1 MELNLAP
8 KFSQKI
14 FEGEGGTYYS
24 WSSAEY
30 ELLKEA
36 KVGGG
41 RLVLQPRGFALPHY
55 ADSNK
60 IGYVLQGS
68 CGVVGM
74 VSPKASEEVVLKL
87 KEGDIIPVP
96 YGAVSWW
103 YNDGDSELVIV
114 FLGETSKAY
123 VPGEFTYFLLTGT
136 QGILGGFS
144 TEFNSRAYNISN
156 EEAEKLAKSQTGVL
170 LIKLPEGH
178 KMPHPCKN
186 STDKLVYN
194 IDAALPDIHVQNAG
208 LLTALTAKKF
218 PFLGEV
224 GLSATL
230 VKLDAN
236 AMSSPIYAA
245 DSSVQVIYV
254 AKGSGRI
261 QVVGING
268 ERALDTKVKAGHLC
282 VVPRYFVASVIA
294 DGEGMEYFSM
304 ITTTQPVFGEFTG
317 KTSVWGAL
325 SPQALQASLNVG
337 PEFEQLFR
345 AKIKKSTILVPPQN

>member
-8 KFSQKI
+8 KFAQKI
-14 FEGEGGTYYS
+14 FEGEGGTYYR

-41 RLVLQPRGFALPHY
+41 RLVLQLVASLSLTMLTPTELVMFF
-55 ADSNK
+55 K
-60 IGYVLQGS
+60 VCS

-74 VSPKASEEVVLKL
+74 VSPNASQEVVLRL
-87 KEGDIIPVP
+87 KKGDIIPVP
-96 YGAVSWW
+96 SGAVSWW
-103 YNDGDSELVIV
+103 YNDGDSELIIV

-144 TEFNSRAYNISN
+144 TEFNSRAYNINN
-156 EEAEKLAKSQTGVL
+156 EEAKKLAKSQSGVL

-178 KMPHPCKN
+178 KMPHPARTVLINCKEV
-186 STDKLVYN
+186 S
-194 IDAALPDIHVQNAG
+194 LPWRSWAQRH
-208 LLTALTAKKF
+208 
-218 PFLGEV
+218 
-224 GLSATL
+224 L

-236 AMSSPIYAA
+236 AMSSPVYDAA

-268 ERALDTKVKAGHLC
+268 ERALDTKVKAGHLF
-282 VVPRYFVASVIA
+282 VVPRFFVASAIA
-294 DGEGMEYFSM
+294 DGEGIEYFSM

-317 KTSVWGAL
+317 KHQYGEHYLHKFYRPL
-325 SPQALQASLNVG
+325 SMWVQSLSSFSG
-337 PEFEQLFR
+337 QR
-345 AKIKKSTILVPPQN
+345 

>member
-1 MELNLAP
+1 
-8 KFSQKI
+8 
-14 FEGEGGTYYS
+14 
-24 WSSAEY
+24 
-30 ELLKEA
+30 
-36 KVGGG
+36 
-41 RLVLQPRGFALPHY
+41 
-55 ADSNK
+55 
-60 IGYVLQGS
+60 
-68 CGVVGM
+68 
-74 VSPKASEEVVLKL
+74 
-87 KEGDIIPVP
+87 
-96 YGAVSWW
+96 
-103 YNDGDSELVIV
+103 
-114 FLGETSKAY
+114 
-123 VPGEFTYFLLTGT
+123 
-136 QGILGGFS
+136 
-144 TEFNSRAYNISN
+144 
-156 EEAEKLAKSQTGVL
+156 
-170 LIKLPEGH
+170 
-178 KMPHPCKN
+178 MPHPCKN

-261 QVVGING
+261 QVVGINS

-282 VVPRYFVASVIA
+282 VVPRFFVASVIA

-325 SPQALQASLNVG
+325 SPQVLQASLNVG

>member
-1 MELNLAP
+1 MI
-8 KFSQKI
+8 SV
-14 FEGEGGTYYS
+14 
-24 WSSAEY
+24 EY
-30 ELLKEA
+30 IIPE
-36 KVGGG
+36 
-41 RLVLQPRGFALPHY
+41 
-55 ADSNK
+55 
-60 IGYVLQGS
+60 ICS

-74 VSPKASEEVVLKL
+74 VFPEASEEVVLKL

-96 YGAVSWW
+96 SGAVSWW

-156 EEAEKLAKSQTGVL
+156 EEAKKLAKSQTGVL
-170 LIKLPEGH
+170 LIKLPEGQ

-224 GLSATL
+224 GLSA
-230 VKLDAN
+230 
-236 AMSSPIYAA
+236 
-245 DSSVQVIYV
+245 
-254 AKGSGRI
+254 
-261 QVVGING
+261 
-268 ERALDTKVKAGHLC
+268 GHLY
-282 VVPRYFVASVIA
+282 VVPRFFVASTIA
-294 DGEGMEYFSM
+294 DGEGLEYFSLL
-304 ITTTQPVFGEFTG
+304 TATQHVFG
-317 KTSVWGAL
+317 
-325 SPQALQASLNVG
+325 
-337 PEFEQLFR
+337 
-345 AKIKKSTILVPPQN
+345 

>member
-1 MELNLAP
+1 MILRYYPLCHQTL
-8 KFSQKI
+8 SQWLIYENI
-14 FEGEGGTYYS
+14 FC
-24 WSSAEY
+24 
-30 ELLKEA
+30 
-36 KVGGG
+36 
-41 RLVLQPRGFALPHY
+41 PHP
-55 ADSNK
+55 
-60 IGYVLQGS
+60 GS

-74 VSPKASEEVVLKL
+74 VSPNASQEVVLRL
-87 KEGDIIPVP
+87 KKGDIIPVP
-96 YGAVSWW
+96 SGAVSWW
-103 YNDGDSELVIV
+103 YNDGDSELIIV

-156 EEAEKLAKSQTGVL
+156 EEAKKLAKSQTGVL
-170 LIKLPEGH
+170 LIKLPEGQ

-230 VKLDAN
+230 VKMDAK
-236 AMSSPIYAA
+236 YAA

-268 ERALDTKVKAGHLC
+268 ERALDTKVKAGHLY
-282 VVPRYFVASVIA
+282 VVPRFFVASTIA
-294 DGEGMEYFSM
+294 DGEGLEYFSLL
-304 ITTTQPVFGEFTG
+304 TATQ
-317 KTSVWGAL
+317 
-325 SPQALQASLNVG
+325 
-337 PEFEQLFR
+337 
-345 AKIKKSTILVPPQN
+345 

>member
-8 KFSQKI
+8 KFAQKI
-14 FEGEGGTYYS
+14 FEGEGGTYYR

-55 ADSNK
+55 ADSNR

-74 VSPKASEEVVLKL
+74 VSPNASQEVVLRL
-87 KEGDIIPVP
+87 KKGDIIPVP
-96 YGAVSWW
+96 SGAVSWW
-103 YNDGDSELVIV
+103 YNDGDSELIIV

-144 TEFNSRAYNISN
+144 TEFNSRAYDINN
-156 EEAEKLAKSQTGVL
+156 EEAKKLAKSQSGVL
-170 LIKLPEGH
+170 IIKLPEGH

-186 STDKLVYN
+186 STDKLVFN

-236 AMSSPIYAA
+236 AMSSPMYAG

-268 ERALDTKVKAGHLC
+268 ERALDAKVKAGHLLL
-282 VVPRYFVASVIA
+282 VPRFFVASAIA
-294 DGEGMEYFSM
+294 DGEGLEYFSL
-304 ITTTQPVFGEFTG
+304 ITATEPIFGEFTG

-325 SPQALQASLNVG
+325 SPHVLQASLNVA

>member
-8 KFSQKI
+8 KFAQKV

-60 IGYVLQGS
+60 IGYVLQDIKIS
-68 CGVVGM
+68 NLLFCY
-74 VSPKASEEVVLKL
+74 
-87 KEGDIIPVP
+87 IIPVP
-96 YGAVSWW
+96 SGAVSWW
-103 YNDGDSELVIV
+103 YNDGDSELIIV

-144 TEFNSRAYNISN
+144 TEFNSRAYDLNN
-156 EEAEKLAKSQTGVL
+156 EEARKLAKSQSGVL
-170 LIKLPEGH
+170 LIKLPEGQ

-186 STDKLVYN
+186 STDKLVFN

-236 AMSSPIYAA
+236 AMSSPMYAA

-268 ERALDTKVKAGHLC
+268 ERALDTKVKAGHLF
-282 VVPRYFVASVIA
+282 VVPRFFVASAIA

-325 SPQALQASLNVG
+325 SPQVLQASLNVA

>member
-8 KFSQKI
+8 KFAQKI

-41 RLVLQPRGFALPHY
+41 RFVLQPRGFALPHY
-55 ADSNK
+55 SDSNK

-74 VSPKASEEVVLKL
+74 VSPKASQEVVLRL
-87 KEGDIIPVP
+87 KKGDIIPVP
-96 YGAVSWW
+96 SGAVSWW
-103 YNDGDSELVIV
+103 YNDGDSELIIV

-144 TEFNSRAYNISN
+144 TEFNSRAYDINN
-156 EEAEKLAKSQTGVL
+156 EEAKKLAKSQSGVL
-170 LIKLPEGH
+170 IIKLPEGQ
-178 KMPHPCKN
+178 KMPHPCEN
-186 STDKLVYN
+186 STEKLVFN

-230 VKLDAN
+230 VRLDAN
-236 AMSSPIYAA
+236 AMSSPMYAA

-268 ERALDTKVKAGHLC
+268 ERALDTKVKAGHLF
-282 VVPRYFVASVIA
+282 VVPRFFVASAIA

-325 SPQALQASLNVG
+325 SPQVLQASLNVA

>member
-8 KFSQKI
+8 KFAQKI

-41 RLVLQPRGFALPHY
+41 RLVLQSRGFALPHY
-55 ADSNK
+55 SDSNK

-74 VSPKASEEVVLKL
+74 VFPKASEEVVLKL
-87 KEGDIIPVP
+87 KEGDILPVP
-96 YGAVSWW
+96 SGAVSWW

-170 LIKLPEGH
+170 LIKLPEGQ

-236 AMSSPIYAA
+236 AMSSPVYAA

-268 ERALDTKVKAGHLC
+268 ERALDTKVKAGHLY
-282 VVPRYFVASVIA
+282 VLPRFFVASTIA
-294 DGEGMEYFSM
+294 DGEGMEYFSL
-304 ITTTQPVFGEFTG
+304 ITATQPVFGEFTG

-325 SPQALQASLNVG
+325 SPQVLQASLNVA

>member
-8 KFSQKI
+8 KFAQKI
-14 FEGEGGTYYS
+14 FEGEGGTYYR

-55 ADSNK
+55 ADSNR

-68 CGVVGM
+68 CGVVGI
-74 VSPKASEEVVLKL
+74 VPPKASQEVVLRL
-87 KEGDIIPVP
+87 KKGDIIPVP
-96 YGAVSWW
+96 SGAVSWW
-103 YNDGDSELVIV
+103 YNDGDSELIIV

-123 VPGEFTYFLLTGT
+123 VPGEFTNFLLTGT

-144 TEFNSRAYNISN
+144 TEFNSRAYDINN
-156 EEAEKLAKSQTGVL
+156 EEAKKLAKSQSGVL
-170 LIKLPEGH
+170 IIKLPEGH

-186 STDKLVYN
+186 STDKLVFN

-236 AMSSPIYAA
+236 AMSSPMYAG

-268 ERALDTKVKAGHLC
+268 ERALDAKVKAGHLLL
-282 VVPRYFVASVIA
+282 VPRFFVASAIA
-294 DGEGMEYFSM
+294 DGEGLEYFSL
-304 ITTTQPVFGEFTG
+304 ITATEPIFGEFTG

-325 SPQALQASLNVG
+325 SPHVLQASLNVA

>member
-8 KFSQKI
+8 KFVQKI

-41 RLVLQPRGFALPHY
+41 RLVLRPRGFALPHY

-74 VSPKASEEVVLKL
+74 VFPQASEELVLKL

-96 YGAVSWW
+96 SGAVSWW

-170 LIKLPEGH
+170 LIKLPEGQ
-178 KMPHPCKN
+178 KN
-186 STDKLVYN
+186 
-194 IDAALPDIHVQNAG
+194 AP
-208 LLTALTAKKF
+208 
-218 PFLGEV
+218 P
-224 GLSATL
+224 
-230 VKLDAN
+230 
-236 AMSSPIYAA
+236 
-245 DSSVQVIYV
+245 
-254 AKGSGRI
+254 
-261 QVVGING
+261 
-268 ERALDTKVKAGHLC
+268 
-282 VVPRYFVASVIA
+282 
-294 DGEGMEYFSM
+294 
-304 ITTTQPVFGEFTG
+304 
-317 KTSVWGAL
+317 
-325 SPQALQASLNVG
+325 LQ
-337 PEFEQLFR
+337 EQY
-345 AKIKKSTILVPPQN
+345 

>member
-1 MELNLAP
+1 MAIRYDKLSHHLCYL
-8 KFSQKI
+8 I
-14 FEGEGGTYYS
+14 FN
-24 WSSAEY
+24 
-30 ELLKEA
+30 
-36 KVGGG
+36 
-41 RLVLQPRGFALPHY
+41 Q
-55 ADSNK
+55 
-60 IGYVLQGS
+60 
-68 CGVVGM
+68 
-74 VSPKASEEVVLKL
+74 
-87 KEGDIIPVP
+87 
-96 YGAVSWW
+96 
-103 YNDGDSELVIV
+103 
-114 FLGETSKAY
+114 TSDR
-123 VPGEFTYFLLTGT
+123 
-136 QGILGGFS
+136 ISFS
-144 TEFNSRAYNISN
+144 TEFNSRAYNINN
-156 EEAEKLAKSQTGVL
+156 EEAKKLAKSQSGVL
-170 LIKLPEGH
+170 IIKLPEGH

-261 QVVGING
+261 QVVGINS

-282 VVPRYFVASVIA
+282 VVPRFFVASVIA

-325 SPQALQASLNVG
+325 SPQVLQASLNVG